1 MDFDT
6 ALSAHR
12 RGRNIMQE
20 RHVGLA
26 AFFLLLAAVGGARAA
41 DPAAYLAARDR
52 ADEIE
57 QKAQDAGVAPSKAEE
72 ARLRAA
78 IEAQLRLLVGAQPPN
93 GFSGPATMSPEKL
106 LYGDIGAG
114 ALDGFSYRATDG
126 PGSVVVTTEGLL
138 RRWLKR
144 TQTDYADAKFPTDP
158 KQALQSDNFYTRAIE
173 IYYPVMIIEPLPIR
187 TPASAN
193 DALALWMEVR
203 EDKSSQTPT
212 NISVML
218 QKDGRVYIAVVQA
231 KTKLAPDPDCARA
244 RAAVEEKTEG
254 VPLNDQRAI
263 DDFDRL
269 AAAAEAGFQAC
280 WTQEVQRQGLLPA
293 LTTEAQQIADGLA
306 K

>member
-1 MDFDT
+1 
-6 ALSAHR
+6 
-12 RGRNIMQE
+12 MQT
-20 RHVGLA
+20 RHVGIATFL
-26 AFFLLLAAVGGARAA
+26 LLLAAVGVARAA
-41 DPAAYLAARDR
+41 DPEAAYLAARDR
-52 ADEIE
+52 ANQIE
-57 QKAQDAGVAPSKAEE
+57 QKAQDASVAPSKAEE

-78 IEAQLRLLVGAQPPN
+78 IEAQLRLLIGSQPPN

-126 PGSVVVTTEGLL
+126 VGSVVVTTEGLL

-144 TQTDYADAKFPTDP
+144 TQTDFADAKFPTDP
-158 KQALQSDNFYTRAIE
+158 KQALQTDNFYTRAIE

-187 TPASAN
+187 TPASAK
-193 DALALWMEVR
+193 DALGLLMEVR

-212 NISVML
+212 NLSVML
-218 QKDGRVYIAVVQA
+218 QKGERVYIAIVQA
-231 KTKLAPDPDCARA
+231 KTKIAPDPDCARA
-244 RAAVEEKTEG
+244 RATLEEKTEG
-254 VPLNDQRAI
+254 VPLNDQKAI

-280 WTQEVQRQGLLPA
+280 WTQQVQRQGLSPA
-293 LTTEAQQIADGLA
+293 LTKEAQQIADGLA

>member
-1 MDFDT
+1 
-6 ALSAHR
+6 
-12 RGRNIMQE
+12 
-20 RHVGLA
+20 V
-26 AFFLLLAAVGGARAA
+26 AA
-41 DPAAYLAARDR
+41 DRRPAAERIFRPGD
-52 ADEIE
+52 DEP
-57 QKAQDAGVAPSKAEE
+57 G
-72 ARLRAA
+72 
-78 IEAQLRLLVGAQPPN
+78 
-93 GFSGPATMSPEKL
+93 KL

-126 PGSVVVTTEGLL
+126 AGSVLVTTDGLL

-144 TQTDYADAKFPTDP
+144 TQTDFADAKFPTDP
-158 KQALQSDNFYTRAIE
+158 KQALQTDNFYTRAIE

-187 TPASAN
+187 TPTSAK
-193 DALALWMEVR
+193 DALAQLMEVR

-218 QKDGRVYIAVVQA
+218 QKGERVYIAVVQA

-244 RAAVEEKTEG
+244 RATLEEKTEG
-254 VPLNDQRAI
+254 VPLNDQKAI

-280 WTQEVQRQGLLPA
+280 WTQEVRRQGLSPA
-293 LTTEAQQIADGLA
+293 LTKEAQQIADGLA